1 MEKAYLYFEND
12 LFIEANSFGGGG
24 SECGEIVFNTSMT
37 GYQEI
42 LSDPS
47 YAGQFIAFTMP
58 EIGIVGTNNH
68 DIESNLPYAKGIIV
82 RKYNDFYSNFR
93 ANKSLSEYLKEHNIL
108 GITNIDTRYITEM
121 IRDNGAMMLAVSTS
135 INSKDGLKEL
145 LESSIKTSEARYTN
159 IVSTKEVFKHKTSTY
174 DFNLQTYPKTKFTKK
189 IVVIDFGIKKN
200 ILNELSKTGL
210 ECEVI
215 NSKFDATCLI
225 DRFNNKEIGGVFLS
239 NGPGNPEVLNHEI
252 EEIKKLIK
260 ANIPMFGICLGHQ
273 LLSIA
278 HGYPTYK
285 LHFGHHGANHPVKNT
300 LTNKIEITAQNHIY
314 SIPESIREIADVTH
328 INLFDNTIEGLK
340 YKNSPI
346 ISIQHHP
353 EASPGPKEANAIFKD
368 FFEMVRA

>member
-1 MEKAYLYFEND
+1 MKKAYLYFQNGY
-12 LFIEANSFGGGG
+12 FVEACSFGGEGTR
-24 SECGEIVFNTSMT
+24 CGEIIFNTSMT

-47 YAGQFIAFTMP
+47 YAGQFITFTMP

-68 DIESNLPYAKGIIV
+68 DIESNSPYAEGIIV

-93 ANKSLSEYLKEHNIL
+93 ANRSLGEYLKEYNIL

-121 IRDNGAMMLAVSTS
+121 VRDNGAMMLAVSTS
-135 INSKDGLKEL
+135 MNSKEQLKEF
-145 LESSIKTSEARYTN
+145 LESSVEISRMEHVNT
-159 IVSTKEVFKHKTSTY
+159 ISTKQAFSHETSTY
-174 DFNLQTYPKTKFTKK
+174 DFVSQNYPKARFTKK
-189 IVVIDFGIKKN
+189 IVVIDFGVKKN
-200 ILNELSKTGL
+200 ILNELSSTGL

-215 NSKFDATCLI
+215 NSKFDADWI
-225 DRFNNKEIGGVFLS
+225 INRFNNRDIGGVFLS
-239 NGPGNPEVLNHEI
+239 NGPGNPEVLQHEI
-252 EEIKKLIK
+252 KEIKKLIK
-260 ANIPMFGICLGHQ
+260 ANVPMFGICLGHQ

-285 LHFGHHGANHPVKNT
+285 LHFGHHGANHPVKNL
-300 LTNKIEITAQNHIY
+300 LTNKIEITSQNHIY
-314 SIPESIREIADVTH
+314 SIPESIKEVADVTH

-353 EASPGPKEANAIFKD
+353 EASPGPREANNIFED
-368 FFEMVRA
+368 FFTMVRS

>member
-12 LFIEANSFGGGG
+12 LFIEANSFGGEG

>member
-12 LFIEANSFGGGG
+12 LFIEANSFGGEG

-145 LESSIKTSEARYTN
+145 LEFSIKTSEARYTN